1 MGHCHEEIDQGGQSW
16 KEKIGSI
23 IDQSNLPSL
32 SVSSHITNSKA
43 NTHPQLSDPR
53 VILVTQKTGRTG
65 ASCLLFISAEVGAH
79 T

>member
-1 MGHCHEEIDQGGQSW
+1 MGHCHEEIDRGGQSW

-23 IDQSNLPSL
+23 IDQSNLPGL
-32 SVSSHITNSKA
+32 SVSSHVTNSKA

-53 VILVTQKTGRTG
+53 VILVTQKTGRKG
-65 ASCLLFISAEVGAH
+65 AACLPLISVEVRTH